1 MRIWFSLAFS
11 VGVMIILLLTGSHSL
26 LAYAFLTT
34 SILIS
39 TFILY
44 VGDDWMN
51 NRTTGQLK
59 VILSLALA
67 TIAGLSAWLLL
78 SDLDLWFK
86 VVYSG
91 VVTYVLTNAV
101 LTAAPKENVYIVVD
115 DVKEMPRSNQTPQEF
130 VESDED

>member
-1 MRIWFSLAFS
+1 MYNWLFLVFS
-11 VGVMIILLLTGSHSL
+11 VGVMITLLLTGSHSL

-34 SILIS
+34 SILLS
-39 TFILY
+39 SFMLY

-59 VILSLALA
+59 IMLSLALA
-67 TIAGLSAWLLL
+67 IIAGLSAWLLL

-91 VVTYVLTNAV
+91 FVTYVLTNAMI
-101 LTAAPKENVYIVVD
+101 TAAPKENVYIVVN